1 LTGTILLIM
10 AFILLV
16 YNGVFVEKSAD
27 WELVVADPRS
37 EVVYHCISAQPAD
50 VFTLSYRHSVS
61 NSMVYG
67 TFELTEEGFIQ
78 PRTTTF
84 SSFGPGLPWLDDSVV
99 HIVEEGQIIVYHDE
113 PPRES
118 LRLWVTPLTGETLTL
133 HGQTYPLSGL
143 EEKPVLV
150 EIAMRHAERRS
161 PFSFRV
167 W

>member
-1 LTGTILLIM
+1 MTGTILLIM

-16 YNGVFVEKSAD
+16 YNGVFMEKGAA

-37 EVVYHCISAQPAD
+37 EVVYHRISAQPAD

-67 TFELTEEGFIQ
+67 TFELTEEGFIL

-84 SSFGPGLPWLDDSVV
+84 SSFGPGLPWLDDSVD
-99 HIVEEGQIIVYHDE
+99 HTVEEGQIIVYHDE

-118 LRLWVTPLTGETLTL
+118 LRLWVTTFTGETLTL
-133 HGQTYPLSGL
+133 HGQTYPLSGQEDGPL
-143 EEKPVLV
+143 LV
-150 EIAMRHAERRS
+150 EITLHPAERRS
-161 PFSFRV
+161 PFSFRAR
-167 W
+167 